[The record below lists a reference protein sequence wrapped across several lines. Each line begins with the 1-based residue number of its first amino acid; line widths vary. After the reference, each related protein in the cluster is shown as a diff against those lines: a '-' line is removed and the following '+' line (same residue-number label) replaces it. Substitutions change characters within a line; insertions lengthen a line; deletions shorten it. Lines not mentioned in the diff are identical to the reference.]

1 MILWGEEGEQ
11 YEALPHPVLSGL
23 KKKEIESHSEGS
35 PSEDGALRRPRRGR
49 RFNSQDVKVDIPEFE
64 GQLDPDD
71 FLEWMQTV
79 ERIFEYKDVPDG
91 QKVTI
96 VALKLR
102 KYASL
107 WWENMAKKRAKRGK
121 PKIRSWDK
129 MKSQLKGWFL
139 PPSYLQDIYSKLH
152 NL

>member
-1 MILWGEEGEQ
+1 MAPPPLFHPNLTKKRRRRRLATPLLHVPQRTVLDQGKTEE
-11 YEALPHPVLSGL
+11 LPTTLVTLKWKSWSLKAGWTPMSFLSGS
-23 KKKEIESHSEGS
+23 KPIE
-35 PSEDGALRRPRRGR
+35 R
-49 RFNSQDVKVDIPEFE
+49 V
-64 GQLDPDD
+64 
-71 FLEWMQTV
+71 
-79 ERIFEYKDVPDG
+79 FEYKDVPQDK
-91 QKVTI
+91 KVKL